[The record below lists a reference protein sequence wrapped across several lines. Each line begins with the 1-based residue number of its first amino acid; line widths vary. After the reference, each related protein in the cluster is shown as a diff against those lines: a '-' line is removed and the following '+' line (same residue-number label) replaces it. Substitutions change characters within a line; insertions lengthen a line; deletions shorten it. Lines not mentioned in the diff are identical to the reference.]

1 MRAAALL
8 LVGHLAVAASAALPS
23 FEPPVANMYAAN
35 ADLVTRMYAANAQ
48 GLPLSLCL
56 VPSLYAAIT
65 VASAEECAARCLAY
79 GPDCV
84 SFNLCG
90 LDCGISGWNISYV
103 PAGTDSCMWYR
114 RMIPRD
120 DSPIKQA
127 VPWLLAVPTAGVSI
141 VGGPLLNAFEGN
153 LYGPL
158 WE

>member
-1 MRAAALL
+1 MRAAGLL

-23 FEPPVANMYAAN
+23 FESPVANMFAAN
-35 ADLVTRMYAANAQ
+35 ADLIPATTVANAE
-48 GLPLSLCL
+48 
-56 VPSLYAAIT
+56 A
-65 VASAEECAARCLAY
+65 CAQRCLNY

-103 PAGTDSCMWYR
+103 PTGSDNCVWYR

-153 LYGPL
+153 LYGAV
-158 WE
+158 WEWDLHG